1 MKKIFA
7 LCGSSLLTV
16 LLTVAAYAQEV
27 KTEYFMLD
35 LPSGWTQPKPVRSHP
50 AGTTAVFTTE
60 DGKTAVNIL
69 VLNTDAPLQDIYVM
83 HKEKMADKG
92 YVITDEKC
100 FADERV
106 MEFIRNGHKGTV
118 CIASNGRQTGMI
130 IIVGSLAAGRELL
143 RKSFTPVDPR
153 LFSLPR

>member
-27 KTEYFMLD
+27 KTEYFTLD
-35 LPSGWTQPKPVRSHP
+35 LSSGWTQPKPVRSHP

-69 VLNTDAPLQDIYVM
+69 VLNTDAPLQDIYAM

-106 MEFIRNGHKGTV
+106 MEFVRNGHKGTV
-118 CIASNGRQTGMI
+118 CIASNGRQAGMI
-130 IIVGSLAAGRELL
+130 IIVGSPAAGRELL

-153 LFSLPR
+153 LFPPPR